1 MGQAGQG
8 KVAFVT
14 GAGSGIGRGTARLF
28 AERGHAVALV
38 DIAETGLSETAAM
51 IGEAGGTSATF
62 VCDVADDAAV
72 KAAVEGTVAR
82 FGRIDAAFNAAGIDG
97 ETGKMTADCSLENW
111 HRIIG
116 INLTGVFH
124 CLRHQIAQMLRQGG
138 GTIVNCASSAGVRGA
153 ATCGAYSA
161 SKHGVVGLTKTAA
174 LEYGGQG
181 IRINA
186 VCPGMIRTP
195 MTQSGPMKE
204 LIDQLVISTPLGRL
218 GEPQEIGEAVLWLS
232 GEGASFVHGQAILVD
247 GAITSR

>member
-1 MGQAGQG
+1 MTG

-14 GAGSGIGRGTARLF
+14 GAGSGIGRATAQLF
-28 AERGHAVALV
+28 AQRGYAVALA
-38 DIAETGLSETAAM
+38 DISQSGLAETEAM
-51 IGEAGGTSATF
+51 IAKAGGTGAAF
-62 VCDVADDAAV
+62 VCDVADDGSV
-72 KAAVEGTVAR
+72 KAAVAGIIAK

-97 ETGKMTADCSLENW
+97 ETGSFTADCTMDNW

-116 INLTGVFH
+116 INLTGTFH
-124 CLRHQIAQMLRQGG
+124 VMRHLIPQMLAQGG
-138 GTIVNCASSAGVRGA
+138 GSIVNCASTAGIRGA

-181 IRINA
+181 VRINA

-195 MTQSGPMKE
+195 MTQNGPMKE
-204 LIDQLVISTPLGRL
+204 LIDQLVVNTPLGRL

-232 GEGASFVHGQAILVD
+232 SDGASFVHGQAIVVD

>member
-1 MGQAGQG
+1 MTG

-14 GAGSGIGRGTARLF
+14 GAASGIGRATAQLF
-28 AERGHAVALV
+28 AARGYSVALA
-38 DIAETGLSETAAM
+38 DISQAGLDETAAN
-51 IGEAGGTSATF
+51 IAKAGGTSASF
-62 VCDVADDAAV
+62 VCDMADDASV
-72 KAAVEGTVAR
+72 KAAVEGAAAK

-97 ETGKMTADCSLENW
+97 ETGKFTADCTMENW

-116 INLTGVFH
+116 INLTGTFH
-124 CLRHQIAQMLRQGG
+124 VMRHLIPQMLAQGG
-138 GTIVNCASSAGVRGA
+138 GTIVNCASTAGLRGA

-174 LEYGGQG
+174 LEYAGQG

-195 MTQSGPMKE
+195 MTQNGPMKD
-204 LIDQLVISTPLGRL
+204 LIDQLVVSTPLGRL
-218 GEPQEIGEAVLWLS
+218 GEPQEIGAAVLWLS
-232 GEGASFVHGQAILVD
+232 GEDASFMHGQAIAVD

>member
-1 MGQAGQG
+1 MTG

-14 GAGSGIGRGTARLF
+14 GAASGIGRATAQLF
-28 AERGHAVALV
+28 AARGYSVALA
-38 DIAETGLSETAAM
+38 DISQAGLDETAAN
-51 IGEAGGTSATF
+51 IAKAGGTSASF
-62 VCDVADDAAV
+62 VCDMADDASV
-72 KAAVEGTVAR
+72 KAAVEGAAAK

-97 ETGKMTADCSLENW
+97 ETGKFTADCTMENW

-116 INLTGVFH
+116 INLTGTFH
-124 CLRHQIAQMLRQGG
+124 VMRHLIPQMLAQGG
-138 GTIVNCASSAGVRGA
+138 GTIVNCASTAGLRGA

-174 LEYGGQG
+174 LEYAGQG

-195 MTQSGPMKE
+195 MTQNGPMKD
-204 LIDQLVISTPLGRL
+204 LIDQLVVTTPLGRL
-218 GEPQEIGEAVLWLS
+218 GEPQEIGAAVLWLS
-232 GEGASFVHGQAILVD
+232 GEDASFMHGQAIAVD